1 MYEWIYYY
9 YYYYLV
15 LPLIFCKAITG
26 PNFCKATTGP
36 AAAADA
42 AESII
47 IDQNWRANWWFA
59 KIYSIDNRKSNW
71 LCSYNV
77 RAFRTAGW
85 DCEVCDSVGIS
96 FYTFWLERRRSLFRW
111 LPRNVL
117 CLFCSKFTTLL
128 FFFFLVRVYTW
139 DDFNFAI
146 WLGSHTAAPRVHV
159 FQGRCKH
166 NRPPPP
172 NPPPPPKKKQ
182 KKTTGRFLL
191 KKHYTHRSLGT
202 GLPSVIWWDR
212 TTWFD

>member
-1 MYEWIYYY
+1 MKMYEWIYYYY

-47 IDQNWRANWWFA
+47 IDQNWRANGWIA
-59 KIYSIDNRKSNW
+59 KIYSVDNRKSNW
-71 LCSYNV
+71 LCSYYNV

-85 DCEVCDSVGIS
+85 DCEVCDSVGMS

-117 CLFCSKFTTLL
+117 CLFCSKFTTLI
-128 FFFFLVRVYTW
+128 FFFFLVRVCIHGMILTLPFGSDRIETHSAYTC
-139 DDFNFAI
+139 FKAGVNI
-146 WLGSHTAAPRVHV
+146 TGP
-159 FQGRCKH
+159 Q
-166 NRPPPP
+166 
-172 NPPPPPKKKQ
+172 KKKNLADFYFKRSITRRI
-182 KKTTGRFLL
+182 KKVLSDEIGPDGSI
-191 KKHYTHRSLGT
+191 K
-202 GLPSVIWWDR
+202 
-212 TTWFD
+212 